1 MKIYKN
7 VKMATFV
14 PTLSITANGSS
25 HTTPGPFSFALS
37 LTKTDTITVNG
48 KTTSESGALITTTHT
63 DNKIF
68 DQSAMGH
75 AYIYISNPSDREIF
89 LCSDDA
95 GTVGNRFMSVG
106 PGEFAYFP
114 WSGTRDI
121 FADHTGSG
129 TKKLEYFIFEKV

>member
-1 MKIYKN
+1 
-7 VKMATFV
+7 MATIT
-14 PTLSITANGSS
+14 PTLTITANASDKS
-25 HTTPGPFSFALS
+25 TPGPFSFALS
-37 LTKTDTITVNG
+37 LSKSDSITVDG
-48 KTTSESGALITTTHT
+48 KTTSEAGALITTTHT

-89 LCSDDA
+89 LCSGDA
-95 GTVGNRFMSVG
+95 ASTSNRFMSIG